1 MTAILVCL
9 LSMLAL
15 QVLTPFW
22 WWIMI
27 VPFAYGATAARSGGR
42 ALLTGLAAAGILWLG
57 ASLILYLTGS
67 GIIAARMA
75 AMFKLGDSWLLVL
88 GTGLVAGLAA
98 GLAGY
103 SGYAVRRLFK
113 APAKKE
119 RS

>member
-1 MTAILVCL
+1 MTAILICL
-9 LSMLAL
+9 LAILAL

-27 VPFAYGATAARSGGR
+27 VPFAYGAAAARSGGK
-42 ALLTGLAAAGILWLG
+42 AFLTGLAAAGILWLG
-57 ASLILYLTGS
+57 ASLYLFLTGS
-67 GIIAARMA
+67 GLIAARMA
-75 AMFKLGDSWLLVL
+75 AMFKLGDSRLLVL
-88 GTGLVAGLAA
+88 ATGLVAALAA

-119 RS
+119 RR

>member
-67 GIIAARMA
+67 GLIAARMA
-75 AMFKLGDSWLLVL
+75 AMFKLGDSRLLVL
-88 GTGLVAGLAA
+88 GTGLVAALAA

-103 SGYAVRRLFK
+103 SGYAVRQLFK

>member
-67 GIIAARMA
+67 GLIAARMA
-75 AMFKLGDSWLLVL
+75 AMFKLGDSRLLVL
-88 GTGLVAGLAA
+88 ATGLVAALAA

>member
-9 LSMLAL
+9 LTMLAL

-22 WWIMI
+22 WWIMV
-27 VPFAYGATAARSGGR
+27 VPFAYGAAAARSGGK

-67 GIIAARMA
+67 GLIAGRMA
-75 AMFKLGDSWLLVL
+75 TMFKLGDSRLLVL
-88 GTGLVAGLAA
+88 ATGLVAALAA